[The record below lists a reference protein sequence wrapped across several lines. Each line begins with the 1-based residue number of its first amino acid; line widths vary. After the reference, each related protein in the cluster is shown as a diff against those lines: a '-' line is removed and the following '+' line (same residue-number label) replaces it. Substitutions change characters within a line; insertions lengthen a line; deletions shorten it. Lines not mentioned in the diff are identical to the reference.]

1 MLCNA
6 ISDNR
11 GSDLL
16 TPAAHW
22 RGQAVAWTVP
32 HSPEL
37 PSDCITYVNKYSY
50 LSISSYPKGYQ
61 MLPKAVIYIGDNEFS
76 S

>member
-11 GSDLL
+11 DSDLL

-50 LSISSYPKGYQ
+50 
-61 MLPKAVIYIGDNEFS
+61 
-76 S
+76 